1 MLKNFFL
8 VGLGGGIGSM
18 LRYAATFLPFK
29 NFPYSTLLV
38 NIIGS
43 FSIGFIIAVLLKNEP
58 LNNNYKLFFATG
70 LCGGFT
76 TFSAFALEN
85 LQLLQQG
92 KSFMAILYILL
103 SVIVGIAAAWC
114 GFKLGN

>member
-29 NFPYSTLLV
+29 NFPYATLLV

-43 FSIGFIIAVLLKNEP
+43 FSIGFITVMLLKNES
-58 LNNNYKLFFATG
+58 LSNNYKLFFAAG
-70 LCGGFT
+70 VCGGFT

-92 KSFMAILYILL
+92 KPFMAMLYIFF
-103 SVIVGIAAAWC
+103 SVIAGIAAAWY
-114 GFKLGN
+114 GYKLGN